1 MNFDNNSVIYH
12 LPEKITSS
20 IESFEELFEFRTRVL
35 KSKEKNI
42 TISFEK
48 VSYFEPSLCTILGA
62 ILEDFEHNNKQ
73 LSYDES
79 LLKLAEL
86 DSVFIR
92 NSFIPRFFDKEYKD
106 YLTDKESEIPYKKF
120 NTDES
125 NKYDKFI
132 REEILNKPN
141 FPSHSK
147 KLGEKIKE
155 NIFELFENAKTHGKC
170 DFIHTCGHF
179 KDNYLSVAIVD
190 LGTSIINNVKEHL
203 NNTNITPSICIDW
216 AMQRGNTTKKGDIP
230 GGLGLN
236 IIFEFI
242 ELNKGRVQILSSN
255 GYWEF
260 KQGKKQMI
268 DLKHKFKGTIVIL
281 DFNLTDPN
289 SYILKSEEQESKNI
303 F

>member
-1 MNFDNNSVIYH
+1 MNFDNKNIKYY

-20 IESFEELFEFRTRVL
+20 IKGFEDLFEFRTNVL
-35 KSKEKNI
+35 NSKEKNI

-48 VSYFEPSLCTILGA
+48 ISHFEPSLCTVLGA
-62 ILEDFEHNNKQ
+62 ILEDFECSGK
-73 LSYDES
+73 
-79 LLKLAEL
+79 LLNYEGLFELALL
-86 DSVFIR
+86 DSIFIR
-92 NSFIPRFFDKEYKD
+92 NSFIARFFNKEFK
-106 YLTDKESEIPYKKF
+106 TSSTNKESEIPYKKF

-203 NNTNITPSICIDW
+203 NDTSMTPSNCIEW
-216 AMQRGNTTKKGDIP
+216 AMQKGNTTKKGDIP
-230 GGLGLN
+230 GGLGLS
-236 IIFEFI
+236 IIFQFI

-260 KQGKKQMI
+260 KQGRKQMI
-268 DLKHKFKGTIVIL
+268 DLKHNFKGTIVIL
-281 DFNLTDPN
+281 DFNLTDTN
-289 SYILKSEEQESKNI
+289 AYILESEQQESKNI